1 MCVCVLSIHINK
13 KTQEALWRKY
23 FSKWERTL
31 SYIFISDR
39 DATCTVTLLYNK
51 RKIIINRPVRTH
63 FVAAVLRSRSSLFL
77 FFFSGSC
84 FYDDEK
90 IRLVNNICSR
100 KKNKRSSSLLLG
112 EGKRAT
118 VRSAELII
126 TTRPKGFSYLSPSI
140 PFHKIIWLHTA
151 SFWISRLIDGMGI
164 NHGSMRNPCRCR
176 CT

>member
-31 SYIFISDR
+31 SYTFISDR

-100 KKNKRSSSLLLG
+100 KKNKEVVAYYLGRENGLPLDQLSLSS
-112 EGKRAT
+112 RQD
-118 VRSAELII
+118 
-126 TTRPKGFSYLSPSI
+126 PKAFL
-140 PFHKIIWLHTA
+140 
-151 SFWISRLIDGMGI
+151 ISRPLYLFIKSYGYTPRASGFLDW
-164 NHGSMRNPCRCR
+164 
-176 CT
+176 